1 MENLDTEKL
10 KEVLDMMVTSKAV
23 FLKFGELIIEFNRN
37 ETEKG
42 ASTDAIGFEAQGN
55 IIDNTEA
62 QTKSIMVKLQE
73 KSKPVGYSALFNGN
87 YPKFAKPT
95 VEGKY
100 A

>member
-10 KEVLDMMVTSKAV
+10 KEVLDMMVASGAV

-37 ETEKG
+37 ESEKG

-55 IIDNTEA
+55 VEDDVEA
-62 QTKSIMVKLQE
+62 QTKSIMVKLQD

-87 YPKFAKPT
+87 YPKFSRPSA
-95 VEGKY
+95 EGKH